1 MRIFDSADFLL
12 PDEQYFSTWP
22 VIACDQ
28 FTSEKAYWE
37 RVETR
42 VGDQPSS
49 LRLIYPEVYL
59 SDHME
64 ERIDRI
70 NQEMHRVL
78 SSGIMHPLHECFVYV
93 ERSLMNGN
101 IRRGL
106 LGVID
111 LEAYS
116 FHSDAQTAVRATEKT
131 VPERIPPR
139 VKIREHALMELSHV
153 LLFCDDPQD
162 LILGP
167 LCAAKEN
174 LPKLYDLDLME
185 QGGHISGYLVS
196 GKTAEET
203 RARIDAYEA
212 MRCARAAQSPV
223 LYLVGDG
230 NHSLATAKTCYESLK
245 AGAAD
250 QGHHSRTEPVQD
262 AADRSYVS
270 VFVIQVS

>member
-93 ERSLMNGN
+93 E
-101 IRRGL
+101 
-106 LGVID
+106 
-111 LEAYS
+111 
-116 FHSDAQTAVRATEKT
+116 
-131 VPERIPPR
+131 
-139 VKIREHALMELSHV
+139 
-153 LLFCDDPQD
+153 
-162 LILGP
+162 
-167 LCAAKEN
+167 
-174 LPKLYDLDLME
+174 
-185 QGGHISGYLVS
+185 
-196 GKTAEET
+196 
-203 RARIDAYEA
+203 
-212 MRCARAAQSPV
+212 
-223 LYLVGDG
+223 
-230 NHSLATAKTCYESLK
+230 
-245 AGAAD
+245 
-250 QGHHSRTEPVQD
+250 
-262 AADRSYVS
+262 
-270 VFVIQVS
+270 